1 MMVKL
6 LLHGYRCGV
15 PSSRKIPQRCQDD
28 VAFRVLTANNTPGF
42 HTISDFRKRHLP
54 ALHGLFLQVLL
65 CCLRAGLVKLGV
77 VALDGTKIQA
87 NASKHMAMSY
97 GHM

>member
-1 MMVKL
+1 MMVNL
-6 LLHGYRCGV
+6 LLDAYTCGV
-15 PSSRKIPQRCQDD
+15 PSSWKIAQRCQDD
-28 VAFRVLTANNTPGF
+28 VAFRVLTANNTPDF
-42 HTISDFRKRHLP
+42 HTISDFRKQHLP
-54 ALHGLFLQVLL
+54 ALHGLFLQVLQ

-97 GHM
+97 GRM